1 MKNFLKNVNAKT
13 NRALMKV
20 SSFLSIYIYIFIYLY
35 VCEHARTKL
44 AMPLD
49 IM

>member
-1 MKNFLKNVNAKT
+1 MKNFIKNVNAKT

-20 SSFLSIYIYIFIYLY
+20 SSFLSNIY
-35 VCEHARTKL
+35 VCVCVCVCVCTKL
-44 AMPLD
+44 AMPLG